1 MKLRYKVWS
10 DSESKIQIEEIEFV
24 TLKEASDC
32 ASVYAHLHDGKDYRA
47 IFHVEDMEIGE
58 TIETCENIIKK

>member
-32 ASVYAHLHDGKDYRA
+32 ASVS
-47 IFHVEDMEIGE
+47 
-58 TIETCENIIKK
+58 CNIPC